1 MKGLDYMTKYTIEN
15 ATEVITGINGNDNRY
30 NVLNKS
36 LKADGYKLR
45 YIDISRFIYYYTK
58 ENRIIALIRF

>member
-15 ATEVITGINGNDNRY
+15 ATEVITGINGNDSRY
-30 NVLNKS
+30 NILNKS

-45 YIDISRFIYYYTK
+45 YIDISHFVYYYTK

>member
-1 MKGLDYMTKYTIEN
+1 MTKYTIEN